1 MENTDF
7 LFNMPKT
14 RQQKEVSISGLV
26 SGLKNAKAAVFANFQ
41 GLKVSESEELR
52 KKCRAEKVSVLATKK
67 TLLRR
72 ALGDSGVTGVDPK
85 VYAGGVAV
93 FMGSD
98 EVTAAKVVNTFANTH
113 EVVSIFGGLLEG
125 RYMDTNQV
133 KALAA
138 LPGKQELLGQLV
150 GTLNAPVSGFV
161 NVLAGNL
168 RGLVSVLNNIKEAK
182 V

>member
-1 MENTDF
+1 
-7 LFNMPKT
+7 MPKS
-14 RQQKEVSISGLV
+14 RQQKENSIDSLV
-26 SGLKNAKAAVFANFQ
+26 SGLKAAKTTVFANFQ
-41 GLKVSESEELR
+41 GLKVSESEDLR
-52 KKCRAEKVSVLATKK
+52 KKCRAEKVTVLATKK

-72 ALGDSGVTGVDPK
+72 ALEDSGITGVDPK
-85 VYAGGVAV
+85 VFTGGVAV

-98 EVTAAKVVNTFANTH
+98 EVTAAKVVNTFAKDH
-113 EVVSIFGGLLEG
+113 EIVSVFGGLLEG
-125 RYMDTNQV
+125 RYMDINQV

-182 V
+182 A

>member
-1 MENTDF
+1 
-7 LFNMPKT
+7 MPKS
-14 RQQKEVSISGLV
+14 RKQKEDGIGSLV
-26 SGLKNAKAAVFANFQ
+26 AGLKNAKASVFANFQ

-52 KKCRAEKVSVLATKK
+52 KNCRAEKVTVLATKK

-72 ALGDSGVTGVDPK
+72 ALEDSGITGVDPK
-85 VYAGGVAV
+85 VFAGGVAV
-93 FMGSD
+93 FMGND
-98 EVTAAKVVNTFANTH
+98 EVTAAKVVNTFAKTH
-113 EVVSIFGGLLEG
+113 DIVSLFGGILEG
-125 RYMDTNQV
+125 KYMEANQV

-138 LPGKQELLGQLV
+138 LPGKKELLGQLV

-182 V
+182 A

>member
-1 MENTDF
+1 
-7 LFNMPKT
+7 MPKS
-14 RQQKEVSISGLV
+14 RQQKEDSISSLAG
-26 SGLKNAKAAVFANFQ
+26 GLKAAKSAVFANFQ
-41 GLKVSESEELR
+41 GLKVSESEDLR
-52 KKCRAEKVSVLATKK
+52 KKCRAEKVTVLATKK
-67 TLLRR
+67 TLLHR
-72 ALGDSGVTGVDPK
+72 ALEDSGVTGVDPK
-85 VYAGGVAV
+85 LFAGGVAV

-98 EVTAAKVVNTFANTH
+98 EVTAAKVVNTFAKDH
-113 EVVSIFGGLLEG
+113 EIVSIFGGLLEG
-125 RYMDTNQV
+125 RYMDISQV

-182 V
+182 A